1 MTAATAPSRRR
12 ERCDGPQLERIATP
26 AFAAL
31 ALIAFVYIMAKA
43 RGNTFFYD
51 EWTWLI
57 GRRSGWSGIISSYN
71 QHLVAAPSALYQLL
85 FHTVGLRDYW
95 VFRALQTLAHVGCI
109 SAVFVFAR
117 RRVGGPAALL
127 LVAPLLF
134 LGYAW
139 EYVLW
144 AINIGFVSSIGLSIC
159 ALLALEADDPRRG
172 MLACVLLVVALA
184 CSEFAIPFV
193 VGIAV
198 ELCWRDRSPRRA
210 YVWAVPLVLYAAWWL
225 GYHQSSNAAHNLTAA
240 PAYAAD
246 LAASALG
253 GLFGLNIDWGR
264 PLLVA
269 GVLMVGWR
277 LTRPAATPRLFAVTL
292 AAALFWFLVA
302 LGRAQLGEPTASRY
316 IYTGA
321 TLIVLVAAEA
331 ARGSHLNRR
340 QLCAGALVALFAV
353 AGNIRAMTGGEAELR
368 LGSQAAR
375 AELAAITFARPVV
388 SAALEVDSHYMPGI
402 TAGLYFAAAD
412 SLHSTAADS
421 LAQLAQEPET
431 ARTAADGLL
440 VRAGEVSGTVA
451 SARPPGLRAGALAA
465 APPTV
470 AGDTGGSVRT
480 AGRCVVFTPAGAG
493 AAFDL
498 LLPAGGV
505 ELRAAAGPS
514 VAVRARRF
522 ADGFEGNPVAT
533 INGGGAIV
541 VRPVADRASN
551 PWYLRLSP
559 YQAVTACAPG

>member
-1 MTAATAPSRRR
+1 MTAVTAPPPRR
-12 ERCDGPQLERIATP
+12 ERIDGRQLDRMATP

-31 ALIAFVYIMAKA
+31 AAIAFVYIMAKA

-57 GRRSGWSGIISSYN
+57 TRRSGWSGIISSYN

-85 FHTVGLRDYW
+85 FHTVGLRHYW
-95 VFRALQTLAHVGCI
+95 VFRTLQTLAHIACM

-117 RRVGGPAALL
+117 RRIGAPVALL
-127 LVAPLLF
+127 LVTPLLF

-159 ALLALEADDPRRG
+159 ALLALEADDPRRDR
-172 MLACVLLVVALA
+172 LACALLVAALA

-193 VGIAV
+193 VGIVV
-198 ELCWRDRSPRRA
+198 ELCWRDHSPRRA

-225 GYHQSSNAAHNLTAA
+225 GYHQSVNAAHNLTAA

-253 GLFGLNIDWGR
+253 GLFGLSIDWGR

-269 GVLMVGWR
+269 GVLLVGWR
-277 LTRPAATPRLFAVTL
+277 LTRPEATPRLFAVTL

-331 ARGSHLNRR
+331 ARGSRLNRR
-340 QLCAGALVALFAV
+340 QLCAGALVTLFAV
-353 AGNIRAMTGGEAELR
+353 AGNIRAMTDGENELR

-375 AELAAITFARPVV
+375 AELAAITFARPIV
-388 SAALEVDSHYMPGI
+388 SPALEVDQHYMPGI

-421 LAQLAQEPET
+421 LPQLAREPET
-431 ARTAADGLL
+431 ARTAADALL
-440 VRAGEVSGTVA
+440 VHAREISGTVA
-451 SARPPGLRAGALAA
+451 PARPAGLRAGGPPRRAA
-465 APPTV
+465 
-470 AGDTGGSVRT
+470 DGGRRHRRIGSHRGHVCRVHL
-480 AGRCVVFTPAGAG
+480 GGCR
-493 AAFDL
+493 
-498 LLPAGGV
+498 GGV
-505 ELRAAAGPS
+505 
-514 VAVRARRF
+514 
-522 ADGFEGNPVAT
+522 
-533 INGGGAIV
+533 
-541 VRPVADRASN
+541 
-551 PWYLRLSP
+551 
-559 YQAVTACAPG
+559 